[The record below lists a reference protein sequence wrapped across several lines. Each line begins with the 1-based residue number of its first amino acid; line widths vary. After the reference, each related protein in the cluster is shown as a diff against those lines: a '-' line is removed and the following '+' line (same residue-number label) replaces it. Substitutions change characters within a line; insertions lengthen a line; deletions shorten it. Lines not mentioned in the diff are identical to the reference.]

1 MIRRVL
7 PIALV
12 SLLGSCATPVPP
24 SGGPV
29 DQTPPSLISM
39 YPPSNSVDFAGDVIR
54 FEFSERVDRPSF
66 ARALSVVP
74 EPAKPPQL
82 HWNGRRLEMKFAD
95 RLPYGTTFV
104 FTIDNS
110 LRDEHGVALKEP
122 IVRAVSTGSRIDS
135 GVITGRL
142 LDPRSGRP
150 VANMDVV
157 ATRLDTTG
165 QAGPTAGVYRTQTG
179 PEGMFSLRFLPEV
192 PFLVYGFEDR
202 NRNRS
207 LDPGERFAVPP
218 RVQYLP
224 SASDSLAKSDDW
236 WVVNPDTSSPSVVT
250 ARAPSSRRIELRYS
264 EPVLLDTL
272 DPAVWAVRDTVS
284 GDVRRASG
292 LYLNPA
298 DNRRVV
304 LLADSLSVSTYRV
317 EQFGAVRDS
326 TGNQAIKDAPPFD
339 VAARADTMQLRFG
352 RFDPAPDVEPI
363 PLTIRDAPGF
373 QLSQY
378 VEREVLA
385 SIVSVVDSAGES
397 LTFDPVTDDG
407 VTWRL
412 HLIPPIRAG
421 ETVVVRIDPEAVA
434 ADTLI
439 AARFRRLSPGETGS
453 LAGYVTSD
461 DLVVVEVYS
470 EDGRTSRLQTAHQ
483 TRGDYKVDDLEVGNY
498 RLRLISDRDGDAM
511 WDWGQL
517 EPYERPERLIWY
529 PDSARVRAGWETVLD
544 TLRFDEP
551 DEAGGLDQRLS
562 TERR

>member
-1 MIRRVL
+1 
-7 PIALV
+7 
-12 SLLGSCATPVPP
+12 
-24 SGGPV
+24 
-29 DQTPPSLISM
+29 
-39 YPPSNSVDFAGDVIR
+39 
-54 FEFSERVDRPSF
+54 
-66 ARALSVVP
+66 
-74 EPAKPPQL
+74 
-82 HWNGRRLEMKFAD
+82 
-95 RLPYGTTFV
+95 
-104 FTIDNS
+104 
-110 LRDEHGVALKEP
+110 
-122 IVRAVSTGSRIDS
+122 
-135 GVITGRL
+135 
-142 LDPRSGRP
+142 
-150 VANMDVV
+150 
-157 ATRLDTTG
+157 
-165 QAGPTAGVYRTQTG
+165 
-179 PEGMFSLRFLPEV
+179 
-192 PFLVYGFEDR
+192 
-202 NRNRS
+202 
-207 LDPGERFAVPP
+207 
-218 RVQYLP
+218 
-224 SASDSLAKSDDW
+224 
-236 WVVNPDTSSPSVVT
+236 
-250 ARAPSSRRIELRYS
+250 
-264 EPVLLDTL
+264 
-272 DPAVWAVRDTVS
+272 AVRDTVS

-304 LLADSLSVSTYRV
+304 LLTDSLSVSTYRV

-326 TGNQAIKDAPPFD
+326 TGNQAVKDAPPFE

-352 RFDPAPDVEPI
+352 RFDPAPDVEPV

-412 HLIPPIRAG
+412 HLMPPIQPG
-421 ETVVVRIDPEAVA
+421 QTVVVRIDAEAVA

-461 DLVVVEVYS
+461 DPVVVEVYS

-551 DEAGGLDQRLS
+551 DEAGDLDQRLS
-562 TERR
+562 PERR